1 MAQAAGEV
9 FVFADRLKFTTTL
22 SAGASPKLTMSA
34 VPGRF
39 RATSVKAD
47 LDATRIDM
55 HQVTIAVAGRLR
67 SAPGARVLSP
77 TTNSLLSTT
86 IIQTQVGPEQR
97 ALLELDRQRLLTLQD
112 RVTNQIV
119 GP

>member
-1 MAQAAGEV
+1 M
-9 FVFADRLKFTTTL
+9 FADRLKFTTML
-22 SAGASPKLTMSA
+22 SAGAGPKLTMSA

-47 LDATRIDM
+47 LDARRIDM
-55 HQVTIAVAGRLR
+55 HQVTIAAAARLR
-67 SAPGARVLSP
+67 SAPGVRVLSP
-77 TTNSLLSTT
+77 TTNSLLSTS